1 MSEQSI
7 ITDYTRTWLRSFS
20 DADSIAETAHS
31 ADIRN
36 AATKDKELESL
47 VNFSKSLDKRFEE
60 RRQVKEQY
68 DKGLETWDYTMGKEL
83 EDHISEDIQAGANIE
98 GVANNQDQESNNLAE
113 KVREVGGTNSEVN
126 DTQLKNSAAPL
137 HITKLKVKL
146 AVGELNTHLN
156 EILEDPN
163 RQWQMPGGP
172 VFTKNTGNATQL
184 EWRRKEAII
193 EYFRNNKHINL
204 TKVNKILLLPYAEA
218 LRTSFNTGL
227 KSELNALSDK
237 NGATTRATQLEL
249 AIANKEFNS
258 YLEAAAITT
267 VNGVPLGRSG
277 AITQLMTD
285 LETAVT
291 IKKEN
296 GDPLITYEQA
306 WELLNKAVISW
317 RFKGAGKTL
326 AQEWPTKFG
335 TDSVEALAFQKK
347 LEAAWTSSEN
357 ADTKFHKARLD
368 EKVQDFL
375 DNCSHDYSDKC
386 TVLFS
391 AVEKEAQK
399 YEGYTN
405 SSLTA
410 WQSRKESQPS
420 NDAISQIEAQLDSAL
435 KHNWLAPGTTIGLHK
450 IEDLINM
457 LPVDK
462 RKTYQ
467 DAIKNREHLLNAD
480 FKRLK
485 PGEGLVRNI
494 TKQLGESG
502 KLVGTQERVAI
513 ELDELYTRK
522 YEDYLAASDGSIK
535 AQNDAAW
542 DANIDV
548 TEWFNANTGKGKRYE
563 LGVQRDKYAQF
574 VNEDFLKGSEVA
586 IDIKKTAN
594 DEKDVELV
602 KIENIRTQVGK
613 HGKEAILN
621 SSTKIIATDDQIKE
635 FQERFNKDPKYL
647 IPSWLREAS
656 QALKENPIYIANRLL
671 KARNMDLVNDP
682 VSTAFYERV
691 TPKTRSK
698 LMTNPTNFNSS
709 KVVYEM
715 NKDGLDT
722 NTIPFNQSLDDLSVP
737 EENKGMVAA
746 LIDTTNRGDPTKL
759 GDLKGA
765 IEILNM
771 LGDDPFGASAAL
783 EAAGIDLQELKQEM
797 FKYTPKK
804 DRTLAWYPFRTSLSI
819 GATE

>member
-7 ITDYTRTWLRSFS
+7 ITDYTRSWLRSFS
-20 DADSIAETAHS
+20 DSDRIVETVHS
-31 ADIRN
+31 AKIRN

-60 RRQVKEQY
+60 RRKVKEQY
-68 DKGLETWDYTMGKEL
+68 DKDQEVVAYATKPF
-83 EDHISEDIQAGANIE
+83 EDHISEDIQAGADIE
-98 GVANNQDQESNNLAE
+98 GVANNQDQESNKFAE

-204 TKVNKILLLPYAEA
+204 TKVNKVLLLPYAEA
-218 LRTSFNTGL
+218 ISTSFNTGL

-267 VNGVPLGRSG
+267 VNGAPLGRSG

-296 GDPLITYEQA
+296 GEPLITYDEA

-347 LEAAWTSSEN
+347 LYAAWTSSEN

-368 EKVQDFL
+368 KKVQDFL
-375 DNCSHDYSDKC
+375 NNCSHDYSDKC
-386 TVLFS
+386 TVLYS
-391 AVEKEAQK
+391 AVEKEAQR

-405 SSLTA
+405 SSLNA

-420 NDAISQIEAQLDSAL
+420 NDAISQIEAQLDSAI
-435 KHNWLAPGTTIGLHK
+435 KHNWLAPGTTIGQRK

-457 LPVDK
+457 LPVAN
-462 RKTYQ
+462 RKKYQ
-467 DAIKNREHLLNAD
+467 DAMKNREHRINQK
-480 FKRLK
+480 FKDLM
-485 PGEGLVRNI
+485 PGLSLVRGR
-494 TKQLGESG
+494 TKTLGQTG
-502 KLVGTQERVAI
+502 PLLGTQELVKQ
-513 ELDELYTRK
+513 ELNELYTEK
-522 YEDYLAASDGSIK
+522 YDEYVAASDGTIK
-535 AQNDAAW
+535 AQNAA
-542 DANIDV
+542 AVKAQIDT
-548 TEWFNANTGKGKRYE
+548 TEWFNSRLGEGQRYE
-563 LGVQRDKYAQF
+563 MGAKGGEYAQF
-574 VNEDFLKGSEVA
+574 INEDFLKGSEVTIN
-586 IDIKKTAN
+586 IDET
-594 DEKDVELV
+594 DVEL
-602 KIENIRTQVGK
+602 KNIENIRTQVEKLG
-613 HGKEAILN
+613 GKEAVLN
-621 SSTKIIATDDQIKE
+621 SLTKIIATDDQIKE
-635 FQERFNKDPKYL
+635 FQERFNKDPTYL
-647 IPSWLREAS
+647 IPSWLRQAS

-691 TPKTRSK
+691 TPKTRGK
-698 LMTNPTNFNSS
+698 LLTNPTNFNSS

-722 NTIPFNQSLDDLSVP
+722 NTIPFNEPLDKFGVTD
-737 EENKGMVAA
+737 ENKGIVAA
-746 LIDTTNRGDPTKL
+746 LIDITNRGGPTEL
-759 GDLKGA
+759 GDLKDA
-765 IEILNM
+765 IEIINM

-819 GATE
+819 GATV